1 MNSRQDTP
9 AKPPKVDD
17 MFTQAEWYDRSVN
30 WSARLK
36 REIPVLMDVL
46 GPPGDGGILDAGCGT
61 AHQAHALAERGYRV
75 VGADASEEML
85 AIARR
90 ARGSTHGSVRLVL
103 THYAML
109 CEKTGG
115 GFDGLYCQGNSLAAA
130 GTREA
135 VEEAVDQ
142 FARCLRAGGRL
153 FIQIINFP
161 LMRCEVPCVRGPR
174 ATTVDGTE
182 YVSLRHFA
190 FAVDSV
196 TVTNVTL
203 WQDSGWQ
210 CRAHSGTLYPV
221 TLDELRTW
229 CAASGLRMDEVWG
242 GYDRHAFGANRSTDL
257 IIVATR
263 L

>member
-1 MNSRQDTP
+1 
-9 AKPPKVDD
+9 

-36 REIPVLMDVL
+36 REIPVLVDVL
-46 GPPGDGGILDAGCGT
+46 GPPGSGGILDAGCGT
-61 AHQAHALAERGYRV
+61 AHQARALAERGYHV

-90 ARGSTHGSVRLVL
+90 TCGPTHGAVRLIL
-103 THYAML
+103 TPYATL
-109 CEKTGG
+109 SEKTPG

-130 GTREA
+130 GTGA
-135 VEEAVDQ
+135 AAEEAVVQ
-142 FARCLRAGGRL
+142 FAGCLRTGGRL

-161 LMRCEVPCVRGPR
+161 LMRSEVPCVRGPR
-174 ATTVDGTE
+174 VATVDGIE

-190 FAVDSV
+190 FATDSV

-203 WQDSGWQ
+203 WHDSGWR
-210 CRAHSGTLYPV
+210 CRTHSGTLYPI
-221 TLDELRTW
+221 TLDELCTW
-229 CAASGLRMDEVWG
+229 CEASGLRVDEVWG
-242 GYDRHAFGANRSTDL
+242 GYDRHTFDAERSADL